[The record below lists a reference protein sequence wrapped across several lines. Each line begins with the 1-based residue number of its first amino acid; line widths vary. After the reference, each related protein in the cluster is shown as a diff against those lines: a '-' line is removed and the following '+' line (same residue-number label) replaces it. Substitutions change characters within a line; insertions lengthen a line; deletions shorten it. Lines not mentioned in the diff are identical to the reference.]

1 MTIVNDKPAK
11 RQRGSSIQRV
21 VLQDGSIRWRFRLD
35 LEPDATGK
43 RRQRT
48 VTRKT
53 EAEAIAAQAKAR
65 ADVRSQTYIEP
76 SRITVSEWLD
86 TWLEMNARTWRPAT
100 RVSYKA
106 MLRLVR
112 ARIGE
117 RPLQELRR
125 EHVDQMVRDLAKS
138 RSNRGKALS
147 PRTVGYALRVLQTAL
162 KAAVIEDLLKRN
174 PAEHVK
180 PPVQTPQEMQTWT
193 GEELSAFLAEVADDD
208 LAGAWHLTALGLR
221 RGEVLGLRW
230 GDVDLENAVVHV
242 RQARVAAYG
251 DEDTDENGIAT
262 NAPKTKRGRRDVPL
276 HPAAV
281 AALRQTRQRTL
292 LDSNVIPFA
301 DKRDPK
307 RLVAVDRA
315 GRPIMPDVYRSMF
328 HRAIKAAGVPRIRL
342 HDVRHTV
349 GTLLLQRGIAP
360 VVVAGI
366 LGHSPAVLLTTYA
379 HALPDAKRDAVEVL
393 GSISEAV

>member
-1 MTIVNDKPAK
+1 MTIVNDRPAK
-11 RQRGSSIQRV
+11 RQRGSSIQRT
-21 VLQDGSIRWRFRLD
+21 VLKDGSVRWRFRLD

-48 VTRKT
+48 VTCKT
-53 EAEAIAAQAKAR
+53 EAEAIAAQARAR
-65 ADVRSQTYIEP
+65 ADVGAQTYIEP
-76 SRITVSEWLD
+76 SRMTLSEWLD
-86 TWLEMNARTWRPAT
+86 TWLETNGRTWRPAT

-106 MLRLVR
+106 TLQLVR
-112 ARIGE
+112 ARIGT
-117 RPLQELRR
+117 RRIQELRR

-147 PRTVGYALRVLQTAL
+147 PRTVAYALRLLQTAL
-162 KAAVIEDLLKRN
+162 KAAVAEDLLKRN

-180 PPVQTPQEMQTWT
+180 PPVQASHEMQTWT
-193 GEELSAFLAEVADDD
+193 EEELAAFLVEVADDD

-251 DEDTDENGIAT
+251 EEDADENGIAT
-262 NAPKTKRGRRDVPL
+262 NAPKTRRGRRDVPL
-276 HPAAV
+276 HPAAL

-292 LDSNVIPFA
+292 LDSTVIPFQ
-301 DKRDPK
+301 DKRDPN
-307 RLVAVDRA
+307 RLVVVDKA
-315 GRPIMPDVYRSMF
+315 GRPVMPDVYGNSF
-328 HRAIKAAGVPRIRL
+328 HRIVKAAGIPRIRL

-349 GTLLLQRGIAP
+349 ATLLLQRGIAP

-366 LGHSPAVLLTTYA
+366 LGHSPAVLLTSYA
-379 HALPDAKRDAVEVL
+379 HALPDAKRSAVDVL
-393 GSISEAV
+393 GAIYARG